1 MRRLTLA
8 AALLLAG
15 CGGVTISPGPVAVVS
30 PSPVSTARQSLPPP
44 TSRPTA
50 TPSPTVPSPPA
61 TPVPS
66 NAELQAQLDTLRA
79 AGDCAGVVGLDASLF
94 GNAGAGVA
102 EDYEAAVEDCS
113 FGVIFPTPEPGK
125 VTVKG
130 NGSRKTKP
138 FSLASD
144 NYDVVVK
151 GKGGRGNVAVVLY
164 TVSGEYQDLLVNEI
178 SDGGSFRYE
187 TAQYDLGCATSSGC
201 YYLDATMPDGGWSVT
216 FTPMD

>member
-1 MRRLTLA
+1 MSNARFGQLILA
-8 AALLLAG
+8 AAFVLAG
-15 CGGVTISPGPVAVVS
+15 CGSVAVSPGPVAVVS
-30 PSPVSTARQSLPPP
+30 LSPAPSQSPPP
-44 TSRPTA
+44 PMVRPTA
-50 TPSPTVPSPPA
+50 TPRPTPTA

-66 NAELQAQLDTLRA
+66 NDELQGHLDALRA
-79 AGDCAGVVGLDASLF
+79 AGDCASVESLDASLF
-94 GNAGAGVA
+94 GNAGDGIA

-113 FGVIFPTPEPGK
+113 FGVLFPTPEPGR

-130 NGSRKTKP
+130 DGSRKTKP

-144 NYDVVVK
+144 DYDVVIK

-178 SDGGSFRYE
+178 SPGGVFRYE
-187 TAQYDLGCATSSGC
+187 TAQYDLGCATSTGC
-201 YYLDATMPDGGWSVT
+201 YYLDAAMPDGDWTVT